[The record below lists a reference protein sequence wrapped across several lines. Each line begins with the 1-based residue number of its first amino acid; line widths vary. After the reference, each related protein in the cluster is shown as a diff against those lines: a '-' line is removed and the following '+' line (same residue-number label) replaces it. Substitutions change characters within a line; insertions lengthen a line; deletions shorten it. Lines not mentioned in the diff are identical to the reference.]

1 MKSISLQEEQQVRQC
16 RRRSRKLLSSAEGSS
31 FSSLASIILAATL
44 LLTSHTT
51 TRAFTNIPT
60 VSSGTFRSRLSASL
74 AESSLSSSSSSGER
88 LSRYSGEG
96 LSRYYQSILSR
107 TNDRQRFVTGKYPVI
122 VSVQE
127 DPTRKWLALGRGD
140 TATTMLVNGTSIDRS
155 LASYDRLQ
163 WLDDDERG
171 ELHNRYASVSMEL
184 LAEIHMDKPGYV
196 NILSSDGAGSSA
208 AALRNADDSTTRWNR
223 WKRKRALLEEL
234 EDSKWQSPYQERL
247 WVTGFTLAGRRGIV
261 KSMDVNNG
269 HIDSV
274 NKRSKT
280 MALWPNEVNSVPT
293 KLLGNQ
299 QASNNKYEDAL
310 LVSDGFLVP
319 GKDRGGIYIVKN
331 PGNPASE
338 WTVCLTNMESGDR
351 WFYHR

>member
-1 MKSISLQEEQQVRQC
+1 M
-16 RRRSRKLLSSAEGSS
+16 
-31 FSSLASIILAATL
+31 LAATL

-51 TRAFTNIPT
+51 TLAFTNIPT
-60 VSSGTFRSRLSASL
+60 VPSGTIKSCLLAASL
-74 AESSLSSSSSSGER
+74 AESSLPESSLPKSLSSSSYSGER
-88 LSRYSGEG
+88 LLPYSGEG

-107 TNDRQRFVTGKYPVI
+107 SNNRQRFVTGKYPAI

-127 DPTRKWLALGRGD
+127 DPTRKWLGLGRGD
-140 TATTMLVNGTSIDRS
+140 TATTHVLVNGTSIDRS

-163 WLDDDERG
+163 WVDDDERE
-171 ELHNRYASVSMEL
+171 ELQSRYASVSMEL
-184 LAEIHMDKPGYV
+184 LAEIHMVKPGYV

-208 AALRNADDSTTRWNR
+208 AALRSADSTSRWKNR
-223 WKRKRALLEEL
+223 WKKISEES
-234 EDSKWQSPYQERL
+234 EDSKWQNPDRERL
-247 WVTGFTLAGRRGIV
+247 WVTGFTLAGRKGIV

-274 NKRSKT
+274 NKRSKH

-293 KLLGNQ
+293 KLLEDQ
-299 QASNNKYEDAL
+299 HAINNEYEDAL

-331 PGNPASE
+331 PGNPTSE
-338 WTVCLTNMESGDR
+338 WTVCLTNMESSDL